1 VREFAERI
9 GVATIDAD
17 RLVNARLLRP
27 DRRQL
32 KLPVA
37 LPQLTRQHGQ
47 GPIGI
52 LNITLR
58 YSLGWGTGI
67 APTWLKT
74 PALHARYAR
83 GPWSAPPQRQT
94 TSLQGLPDVNAA
106 RVGCGLHQKT
116 VSRLIKLRVTL
127 LAIAQADEDQ
137 ESEIKRAS
145 EGGAMEYEDH
155 AQKLAMLEID
165 GSRFV
170 RSLGR
175 LDRVNRAL
183 TKIERQLRYVR
194 RQRWADSSGAT
205 RGDSRGHLHAI
216 GGTGVREQQLELTD
230 CN

>member
-67 APTWLKT
+67 APTWQKT

-83 GPWSAPPQRQT
+83 
-94 TSLQGLPDVNAA
+94 AA

-116 VSRLIKLRVTL
+116 ASRLIKLRVTL